1 LERGTQTES
10 LPWPADELVSELSI
24 AARAIGIDEATLA
37 TALGNGQT
45 MAQVA
50 RVNGVT
56 QRQVVRALVSSVVAS
71 AADDIQCGDLSGDQV
86 TWLVALA
93 TRRAEMQVTSAYP
106 PIAFRPRAG
115 RQQPPRRRRHLM
127 AVADSEQRQA
137 AGPSCAPASSA

>member
-1 LERGTQTES
+1 MKRGTLAES

-24 AARAIGIDEATLA
+24 AARAMGIDEATLA
-37 TALGNGQT
+37 TALNNGHT

-71 AADDIQCGDLSGDQV
+71 SADDIRRGDLSADQV

-93 TRRAEMQVTSAYP
+93 TRRAEQQVTTIFPA
-106 PIAFRPRAG
+106 IAFRPRT
-115 RQQPPRRRRHLM
+115 
-127 AVADSEQRQA
+127 
-137 AGPSCAPASSA
+137 AGPEAAMETAPAGEPLSA